1 MVRRRQRCD
10 GPWTSPWSRLID
22 VNAFV
27 VRRLLALLPTLLF
40 ASLIVFAAVR
50 AIPGDVIDLM
60 LSQNDIGA
68 NRKTRDQLV
77 QALGLDQ
84 PLLTQYASWVVD
96 IVTRFDL
103 GRSLWTQQSVSQLIL
118 ERLPTTL
125 FLGVFAIALALLIA
139 LPIGVLS
146 AIRQDSIIDYL
157 GRSVAILALAMP
169 VFWVGTMVVV
179 FPSIWWGVAP
189 TMNYAKL
196 TQEPW
201 LALRQ
206 MAVPAVVLGV
216 ALSGITMRMTRT
228 MVLEVLRQDY
238 IRTAWAKG
246 LDEPTIIL
254 RHVMRNAMLPVITI
268 IGLQVPIV
276 LGGAVIVEQI
286 FLLPGMGQLLLEAV
300 SQRDYPLISGI
311 FLLIGAGVLVI
322 NTLVDLSYGL
332 LDPKIRQG

>member
-1 MVRRRQRCD
+1 MN
-10 GPWTSPWSRLID
+10 T
-22 VNAFV
+22 FV
-27 VRRLLALLPTLLF
+27 VRRLLSLLPTLLF

-84 PLLTQYASWVVD
+84 PLLTQYVHWVVD

-125 FLGVFAIALALLIA
+125 FLGVFAIAIALLIA

-146 AIRQDSIIDYL
+146 AIRQDTVIDYV

-179 FPSIWWGVAP
+179 FPSIWWGVGP
-189 TMNYAKL
+189 TMNHAKL
-196 TQEPW
+196 TEEPW
-201 LALRQ
+201 VALRQ
-206 MAVPAVVLGV
+206 MAVPAAVLGV

-238 IRTAWAKG
+238 VRTAWAKG
-246 LDEPTIIL
+246 LDEPTIIV
-254 RHVMRNAMLPVITI
+254 RHVMKNAMLPVITI

-311 FLLIGAGVLVI
+311 FLLIGAGVLMI